1 MVGSTTRGRYTSR
14 RPRGERVVGSWQAG
28 PPEEGLAH
36 YARRFADIVTEVDL
50 IEARLASGA
59 ADAGHAVTSLR
70 RLRDS
75 LDEAHVV
82 GDLDGLASRLD
93 KLTVVAEEKAG
104 EARAAREAARA
115 AALARK
121 TDLVEEA
128 EKIAAEATQWKAAG
142 DRLREILDEWKTIKG
157 VEKKADGELWKR
169 YSAARDAFARRRGT
183 HFASLD
189 AQRKQATAR
198 KEELVAEA
206 ESLAESTDWAATA
219 NRLKELMNEWKA
231 APRAAKDV
239 EQKLWERFRAA
250 QDAFFTRRSE
260 VFSARDAEQKSNL
273 DRKQALL
280 AEAEA
285 LDIDADPRAAQARLR
300 EIQGQWHD
308 AGRLP
313 REATVRTRP
322 AAAGRRR
329 EGQGGDGIG
338 LAAHLA
344 GVEPA
349 AGPDARTG
357 RRGRAAARPRRG
369 VRRRQAGPRGPG
381 RARRQAPVPRP
392 GRAHRLARSLT
403 PRPCPRRDRR
413 MITGFGPLGGLNPW
427 SWRGAHESQARR
439 VPTVGGPA

>member
-1 MVGSTTRGRYTSR
+1 MYEGGHMSDWTAFGRVDDEGTVYVKTAA
-14 RPRGERVVGSWQAG
+14 GERVVGSWQAG

-50 IEARLASGA
+50 IETRLATGA

-70 RLRDS
+70 RLRGS

-115 AALARK
+115 AALVRK
-121 TDLVEEA
+121 TELVEEA
-128 EKIAAEATQWKAAG
+128 ERIAGEATQWKAAG

-189 AQRKQATAR
+189 AQRKQATTR

-206 ESLAESTDWAATA
+206 ESLAQSTDWAATA
-219 NRLKELMNEWKA
+219 NRLKELMNAWKA

-273 DRKQALL
+273 DRKNALIL
-280 AEAEA
+280 EAEA

-308 AGRLP
+308 SGRMP
-313 REATVRTRP
+313 REATSGLDRRLRAVDEKVKAAMESAWRRTP
-322 AAAGRRR
+322 PESSPLLAQMR
-329 EGQGGDGIG
+329 EQV
-338 LAAHLA
+338 AEA
-344 GVEPA
+344 E
-349 AGPDARTG
+349 
-357 RRGRAAARPRRG
+357 
-369 VRRRQAGPRGPG
+369 Q
-381 RARRQAPVPRP
+381 
-392 GRAHRLARSLT
+392 RLARAEAAGDAKRVREAQDALAAK
-403 PRPCPRRDRR
+403 RQFLNLAEH
-413 MITGFGPLGGLNPW
+413 TG
-427 SWRGAHESQARR
+427 
-439 VPTVGGPA
+439 